1 MDATYRVLEISN
13 SSEILTV
20 SRTDYGDDIC
30 PTHFI
35 NSTFQNSPFHY
46 NGNNIRLISLYYD
59 CPSSTVPENLTL
71 TPLVSNP
78 FECRSTTG
86 YYVTEDLRGTPI
98 GDYLGLCGDSVI
110 LPVSISKVGLFEG
123 NKPDPEALEAA
134 AKLGFDLVWSAN
146 DTWCHDCLNEGG
158 QCGHILG
165 TGDLICYNSTS
176 SPGDKNTSI
185 TLGLGLGIPGAAILF
200 ILLGIGIFCFRQ
212 QRRKKIAAHVISRE
226 LLPSSSSKG
235 PSTSTTNTSQTNSS
249 YSTSKYDIERG
260 SSYFG
265 AHVFSYEELEEATDN
280 FDPSKQLGEG
290 GFGTVYYGVLRDGR
304 VVAVKRLYDNNFKR
318 VDHFGV
324 VLVELVS
331 AKQAVDITRHRHDI
345 NLANMAISRIQNQAL
360 HELVDPSLGFEN
372 DCAVKN
378 AVTAVA
384 ELAFRC
390 LQHERD
396 MRPSM
401 GEVLE
406 TLKEIKDG
414 RPEGKVVDIGSDDVG
429 LLNNIHPPLSPDYA
443 TDKWAQIKSM

>member
-1 MDATYRVLEISN
+1 MTFAAN
-13 SSEILTV
+13 Q
-20 SRTDYGDDIC
+20 SR
-30 PTHFI
+30 
-35 NSTFQNSPFHY
+35 
-46 NGNNIRLISLYYD
+46 
-59 CPSSTVPENLTL
+59 
-71 TPLVSNP
+71 
-78 FECRSTTG
+78 
-86 YYVTEDLRGTPI
+86 
-98 GDYLGLCGDSVI
+98 
-110 LPVSISKVGLFEG
+110 
-123 NKPDPEALEAA
+123 
-134 AKLGFDLVWSAN
+134 
-146 DTWCHDCLNEGG
+146 
-158 QCGHILG
+158 
-165 TGDLICYNSTS
+165 
-176 SPGDKNTSI
+176 DKNTSI
-185 TLGLGLGIPGAAILF
+185 ALGLGLGIPGAAILF
-200 ILLGIGIFCFRQ
+200 ILLGFGIFCFRQ

-318 VDHFGV
+318 VDQYMNEIEILTRIRHPNLVMLYGCTSRRSRELLLVYEFIQNGTVADHLHGNRSNAHSLTWHVRLSIAVETATALAYLHSSEIIHRDVKSNNILLDKSFHVKVADFGLSRLFPNDVTHVSTAPQGTPGYVDPEYHLCYQLTEKSDVYSFGV

-443 TDKWAQIKSM
+443 TDKWVSFSTITIT